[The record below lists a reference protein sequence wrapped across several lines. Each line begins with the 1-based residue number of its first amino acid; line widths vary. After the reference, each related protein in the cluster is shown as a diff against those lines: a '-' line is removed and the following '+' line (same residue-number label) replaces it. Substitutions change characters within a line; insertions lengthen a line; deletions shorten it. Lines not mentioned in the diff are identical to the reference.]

1 MHQRIHKGVRPF
13 HCLPCGVYFRQKAH
27 LQKHQKTQG
36 HLQATEI
43 WEKKRRDGLI
53 NDDED
58 SGSQLGDA
66 AAAPKRGPHPR
77 SGANVDEKDSVKSDD
92 SMSNSGNSS
101 IYSENHP
108 YSSSNTIQP
117 GMSSPMLMSSSG
129 AGISIGGR
137 SRHKSSPKRKILM
150 PQHVVQTEDENDDN
164 DNDVDEDDADEDDRD
179 VGSSPIQ
186 RAAADT
192 SDDKVSML

>member
-58 SGSQLGDA
+58 DDVISDAAAA

-77 SGANVDEKDSVKSDD
+77 SNVDKD
-92 SMSNSGNSS
+92 
-101 IYSENHP
+101 
-108 YSSSNTIQP
+108 
-117 GMSSPMLMSSSG
+117 
-129 AGISIGGR
+129 
-137 SRHKSSPKRKILM
+137 
-150 PQHVVQTEDENDDN
+150 
-164 DNDVDEDDADEDDRD
+164 
-179 VGSSPIQ
+179 
-186 RAAADT
+186 
-192 SDDKVSML
+192 